1 MPSLTDSTYSD
12 LWHGDEA
19 RDWAG
24 RGLDCCPE
32 PRPEDIERW
41 RDQAGWLRAED
52 ARKDRRA
59 RAARIRA
66 AAIRRHDRS
75 AP

>member
-24 RGLDCCPE
+24 HELDCCPE

-41 RDQAGWLRAED
+41 RD
-52 ARKDRRA
+52 
-59 RAARIRA
+59 RAARVRA